1 MPSFL
6 WMCCQE
12 HGHKIHVKQ
21 AVSCKLVCSPLFFH
35 CAAGTT
41 SAISASIFFAIRK
54 WKAEATV
61 PMRASRCP
69 SENSVRARLLLEPD
83 GHYNM

>member
-41 SAISASIFFAIRK
+41 SAISASIFFFCNQEVEGGGDSADEGK
-54 WKAEATV
+54 QV
-61 PMRASRCP
+61 
-69 SENSVRARLLLEPD
+69 SV
-83 GHYNM
+83 

>member
-41 SAISASIFFAIRK
+41 SAISASIFFCNQEVEGGGDSADEGK
-54 WKAEATV
+54 QV
-61 PMRASRCP
+61 
-69 SENSVRARLLLEPD
+69 SV
-83 GHYNM
+83 